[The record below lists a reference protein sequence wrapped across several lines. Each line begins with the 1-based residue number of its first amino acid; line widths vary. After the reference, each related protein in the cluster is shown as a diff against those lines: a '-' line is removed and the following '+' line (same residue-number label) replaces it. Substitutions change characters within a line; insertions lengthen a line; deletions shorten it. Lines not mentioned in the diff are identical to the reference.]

1 MTVRD
6 LTLADAVLVA
16 SAMRPEDRACIEA
29 IVGACD
35 AEVFAVNRWQTDGA
49 AWSLYQDGRPVAMF
63 GLLQLN
69 AWTLSAWLVA
79 SPETTHQSWKK
90 LLRFSRTVRGN
101 ALKTTRRIECTV
113 LSTWHRAARFAESLG
128 FELEGVKRGAAKG
141 GEDILLYAIVQKEQ
155 A

>member
-1 MTVRD
+1 MIQQ

-16 SAMRPEDRACIEA
+16 SGMRPEDRGCIEA

-49 AWSLYQDGRPVAMF
+49 AWALYQDGRPVAMF
-63 GLLQLN
+63 GLLTLN
-69 AWTLSAWLVA
+69 AWTLNAWLVA
-79 SPETTHQSWKK
+79 TPAMTHQSWKK

-113 LSTWHRAARFAESLG
+113 LSTWTRAARFAESLG
-128 FELEGVKRGAAKG
+128 FELEGVKRGGAKG
-141 GEDILLYAIVQKEQ
+141 GEDILLYAIVQKEM

>member
-1 MTVRD
+1 MIQQ

-16 SAMRPEDRACIEA
+16 SGMRLEDRGCIEA

-49 AWSLYQDGRPVAMF
+49 AWALYQDGRPVAMF
-63 GLLQLN
+63 GLLKLN
-69 AWTLSAWLVA
+69 PWTLNAWLVA
-79 SPETTHQSWKK
+79 TPAMAPQSWKK

-101 ALKTTRRIECTV
+101 ALKATRRIECTV
-113 LSTWHRAARFAESLG
+113 LSTWVRAAGFAEALG
-128 FELEGVKRGAAKG
+128 FELEGIKRGGAKG
-141 GEDILLYAIVQKEQ
+141 GEDILLYAIVKKEK